1 MRWLA
6 VTILGL
12 TLATGV
18 RADDIVDVLRRS
30 QRLRLEAMAP
40 ADDSRRAQVVQQSF
54 EVLRAALGPLPPID
68 FHVIRGQTIAETLH
82 GHIVVANQSLADLPE
97 GERLFVLAHEI
108 GHVQQHH
115 WLQMGLVYKRWVPGE
130 VTPENTDPIAG
141 MLGRE
146 ASGLAHR
153 QEFEADA
160 FALQTLRRLGLSS
173 DVALS
178 SLRMLGLQQDSAT
191 HPGTRKRLASLRES
205 PGTD

>member
-30 QRLRLEAMAP
+30 QQLRLEAMAP

-173 DVALS
+173 DVAFS

>member
-30 QRLRLEAMAP
+30 QQLRLEAMAP
-40 ADDSRRAQVVQQSF
+40 ADDSRRAQVVQQSV

-173 DVALS
+173 DVAFS